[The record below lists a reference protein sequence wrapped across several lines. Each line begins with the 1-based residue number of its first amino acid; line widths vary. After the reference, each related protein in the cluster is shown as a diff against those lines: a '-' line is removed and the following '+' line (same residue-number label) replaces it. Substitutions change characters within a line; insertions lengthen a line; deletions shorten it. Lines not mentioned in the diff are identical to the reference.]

1 MNKEKSNRFYEF
13 SNSFDRFRNR
23 LNDLDIRPKR
33 FREIGLKDLDNRFK
47 RFRNSFIN
55 RL

>member
-1 MNKEKSNRFYEF
+1 MNKENRIDFT
-13 SNSFDRFRNR
+13 NLCSFDRFRNR

-33 FREIGLKDLDNRFK
+33 FREIGLKYLDSRFK